1 MLEDKIK
8 TLIKI
13 LEESNIDEMEV
24 STFWGKQKIRIRKQ
38 SANSDNN
45 IEIIHNEPSQST
57 IETPHLPLTRE
68 INPESDTGRSKTTNA
83 DSNQTTEII
92 SSGIDETITIKAPL
106 VGTYYGSP
114 KPDSSPF
121 IQVGDSIKKGQV
133 LCIIE
138 AMKIFNEIESELSGK
153 VIKILIQ
160 DATPV
165 EYDQDLIIIAPK

>member
-8 TLIKI
+8 ALIKI
-13 LEESNIDEMEV
+13 LEESNIDEMEI

-38 SANSDNN
+38 AAISANN
-45 IEIIHNEPSQST
+45 IELIPNEPTYST
-57 IETPHLPLTRE
+57 VDIPDLPLTPE
-68 INPESDTGRSKTTNA
+68 INPESEKGTSETIDA

-92 SSGIDETITIKAPL
+92 SSGIDDTFTIKAPL

-114 KPDSSPF
+114 KPDSPPF
-121 IQVGDSIKKGQV
+121 IKVGDIIKEGQV

-153 VIKILIQ
+153 VVKILIQ

-165 EYDQDLIIIAPK
+165 EYDQDLIIVAPN